1 MLFETHPIWNI
12 DPKYEPFKTI
22 GQYSHL
28 YTWPAL
34 PDPKA
39 QIVIDSYLI
48 ANRYAKAVTGTP
60 TKNALAWAEG
70 EIKRVYEKSSPGG
83 VGRPEMS

>member
-1 MLFETHPIWNI
+1 MRFETYPIWNI
-12 DPKYEPFKTI
+12 DPKYEPFKMI

-28 YTWPAL
+28 DTWPAL

-39 QIVIDSYLI
+39 QIVIDNYIS

-60 TKNALAWAEG
+60 AKKAIAWAEG
-70 EIKRVYEKSSPGG
+70 EIKRVYEKS
-83 VGRPEMS
+83 